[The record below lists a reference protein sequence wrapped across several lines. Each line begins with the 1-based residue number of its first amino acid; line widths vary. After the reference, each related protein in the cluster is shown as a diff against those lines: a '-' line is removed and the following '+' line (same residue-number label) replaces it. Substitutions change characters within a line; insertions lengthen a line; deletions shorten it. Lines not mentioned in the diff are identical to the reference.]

1 MEKKTRHRE
10 PCATIWC
17 LQRGDRET
25 ARKRCPHTC
34 VLQSLVMRMILCDSV
49 EPSAT
54 CYTADPQLA
63 ANSRWGSG
71 SLAHCGEVDAKFSFP
86 DLEKF
91 KKKKKNQQ
99 AWETRTTFWL
109 IRQLLFHCVVL
120 EFWGFLSPPA
130 FTCFCS
136 HYHIS
141 WQPYRSQSRNEL
153 AFTACFLHS
162 LINCKIYY

>member
-54 CYTADPQLA
+54 CYTLLILNQQQIPGGVVVALLIVVKLMLSSA
-63 ANSRWGSG
+63 
-71 SLAHCGEVDAKFSFP
+71 SLILRS
-86 DLEKF
+86 L
-91 KKKKKNQQ
+91 KKKKKSTGLGNENYILVNPSTIIPLCCAGILGIPQSSC
-99 AWETRTTFWL
+99 FY
-109 IRQLLFHCVVL
+109 LLL
-120 EFWGFLSPPA
+120 LTLPYIMAAIPLSK
-130 FTCFCS
+130 
-136 HYHIS
+136 
-141 WQPYRSQSRNEL
+141 QE
-153 AFTACFLHS
+153 
-162 LINCKIYY
+162 